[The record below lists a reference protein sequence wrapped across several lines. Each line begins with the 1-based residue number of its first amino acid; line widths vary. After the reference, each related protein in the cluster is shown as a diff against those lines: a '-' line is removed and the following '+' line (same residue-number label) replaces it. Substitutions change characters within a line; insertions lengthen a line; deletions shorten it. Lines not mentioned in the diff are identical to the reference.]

1 METNEV
7 PVVETSNKQPKTN
20 WVMSVSTMH
29 EDSGPPSLVQFEETE
44 LLSDQSG
51 MGNKVFKA
59 KKVYPK
65 DDKNIPDI
73 VTVKVAGPANAD
85 VRNRTAANRLLKIAA
100 IAEKHNG
107 PGSSMFP
114 KVFAVFD
121 PEIEGGSTSFSY
133 AMEFVDTKN
142 FVPAYKIGPDTN
154 SLIEMAVVYA
164 DAMEIMMNSSVMQ
177 NDRKINDFLWSP
189 TQKRGIILDWDAQ
202 IDIELSSEYDA
213 KIQSYGQQ
221 KQFSSEELKS
231 ATDARIKVLKEISI
245 GQEVQRLGKMLC
257 SAIDKDGIGDLKGY
271 SSENT
276 QGEITTTPAIEEV
289 LVRELPL
296 PMAELIKNL
305 LEKRFQT
312 LAEVKFAAFK
322 IREELKKEA
331 ADIFPELDQ
340 SATQGSDALARL
352 YSAALTKKPSA
363 SVQDKRWMLAVAEMA
378 IEQKSRN
385 PQTEDKF
392 DTEYI
397 RLLVQESK
405 K

>member
-7 PVVETSNKQPKTN
+7 PVVETSNKQPKTD
-20 WVMSVSTMH
+20 WVMSVSIMH
-29 EDSGPPSLVQFEETE
+29 EDNGSPSYVQFEEIRV
-44 LLSDQSG
+44 LSEQSG
-51 MGNKVFKA
+51 IGNRVFEA
-59 KKVYPK
+59 KKVYPNY
-65 DDKNIPDI
+65 DKNIPDM
-73 VTVKVAGPANAD
+73 VTVKVAGPGNASA
-85 VRNRTAANRLLKIAA
+85 RNRGAVDRLLKMTA

-107 PGSSMFP
+107 PGSSVFP

-121 PEIEGGSTSFSY
+121 PKIEGGNNPFSY
-133 AMEFVDTKN
+133 AMEFVDTKD
-142 FVPAYKIGPDTN
+142 FVPAHKIGPDTY

-164 DAMEIMMNSSVMQ
+164 DAMEIMTDSLTIQV
-177 NDRKINDFLWSP
+177 DRKINDFLWSL
-189 TQKRGIILDWDAQ
+189 TQKRGVILDWDIQ
-202 IDIELSSEYDA
+202 GDIQETAKKDA
-213 KIQSYGQQ
+213 KMQFYPQQ
-221 KQFSSEELKS
+221 KQFTPEEMKS
-231 ATDARIKVLKEISI
+231 AVDARIKVLKEISI
-245 GQEVQRLGKMLC
+245 GQEVQRLGKILC

-312 LAEVKFAAFK
+312 LAEVKFAALK

-363 SVQDKRWMLAVAEMA
+363 SVQDKRWILAVAEMA
-378 IEQKSRN
+378 VEQKSGN
-385 PQTEDKF
+385 SHKF
-392 DTEYI
+392 DAEYT
-397 RLLVQESK
+397 RLLAQEGK